1 LPSRFG
7 GKEKMTSTSNSNSTQ
22 SGRLIFQTK
31 NLNFFYN
38 LDFFRKGSFRDKFID
53 TLTNPLSLFN
63 DNSVPHW
70 VLRDVSLKIHEGE
83 RVGIL
88 GVNGTGKTTLCRCL
102 AGMLTPASGELTMH
116 GDCRAIF
123 NTTVGLLPELTGRE
137 NAFLLSTLIYPEL
150 SKTEVNSLVEESLVF
165 SELSDFVDV
174 PYRNYSKGMQ
184 TRLFLSIISS
194 RPSDLLIFDEVFDGA
209 DEFFQDKIA
218 TRFLNLM
225 KNSGAVVFVSHVA
238 EQIERT
244 CTRVIVLHK
253 EKVCFDGPVSEGIKF
268 YRSIHHDPDRKL
280 NQSI

>member
-1 LPSRFG
+1 
-7 GKEKMTSTSNSNSTQ
+7 MTSTSNSSE
-22 SGRLIFQTK
+22 RLIFQTK

-53 TLTNPLSLFN
+53 TVKNPLSLFI
-63 DNSVPHW
+63 DSSVPHW
-70 VLRDVSLKIHEGE
+70 VLRDVSLEVREGE

-102 AGMLTPASGELTMH
+102 AGMLTPESGQLSMH
-116 GDCRAIF
+116 GSCRAIF
-123 NTTVGLLPELTGRE
+123 NTTAGLLPELTGRE
-137 NAFLLSTLIYPEL
+137 NAYLLSKLIYPEL
-150 SKTEVNSLVEESLVF
+150 SSKEISELVEESLTF

-209 DEFFQDKIA
+209 DEFFQEKIA
-218 TRFLNLM
+218 DRFLALM
-225 KNSGAVVFVSHVA
+225 NNSGAVVFVSHVA

-244 CTRVIVLHK
+244 CTRVIVLHH
-253 EKVCFDGPVSEGIKF
+253 ERICYDGPVAEGIKY
-268 YRSIHHDPDRKL
+268 YRSINQDPDRKL
-280 NQSI
+280 NNRI